1 MYPGHPVSTRMQAK
15 RGGLANT
22 DAVDMLAAVFKG
34 VLEQTKVE
42 PEVNKLLTTKQPL
55 SNNKVSDC

>member
-1 MYPGHPVSTRMQAK
+1 MQAK